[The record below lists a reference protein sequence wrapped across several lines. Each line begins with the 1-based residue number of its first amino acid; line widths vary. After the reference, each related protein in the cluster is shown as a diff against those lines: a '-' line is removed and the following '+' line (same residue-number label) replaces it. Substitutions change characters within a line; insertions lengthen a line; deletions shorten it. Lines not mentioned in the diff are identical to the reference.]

1 MKSFICTIIGCLSLA
16 SIFAQRSTDNRFVAS
31 YAKNDLKNLNTT
43 RYLSLRESNTS
54 NYPKLYSHKYKSRK
68 RRINKVKN
76 ENSVF
81 VSVIDSVQLKSKG
94 ANDSTSIVKTLIN
107 TSDSGTVK
115 ANCLIKYYLS
125 KNKDFKYNMH
135 VEGEVSD
142 CIQKVAI
149 PHAYVSL
156 NSAVVSGKY
165 LIVPTSVEGKFT
177 VDIVDDSIGSITV
190 IKKGYT
196 ERKLNLNEATQI
208 NENTSY
214 TFYLCLDKDVPE
226 YNKTVIAKNQ
236 PSTISSKSIV
246 NFGFNKVT
254 LQKSTK
260 DLLDSLIQTIK
271 SSGTTPTSIDLNG
284 YADSKGAR
292 KYNIEL
298 SRKRAIVCKRYLFN
312 HGLTNVKLRVHAYG
326 STNPLENEKI
336 DGKIDNHAARAQ
348 NRRVEII
355 VH

>member
-1 MKSFICTIIGCLSLA
+1 MKSFICTVIGCLTLVGS
-16 SIFAQRSTDNRFVAS
+16 FAQRATDARFVAS
-31 YAKNDLKNLNTT
+31 YTKSDLKNINTT
-43 RYLSLRESNTS
+43 RYLSLKENNTS
-54 NYPKLYSHKYKSRK
+54 YYPKFTSHKYKSRK
-68 RRINKVKN
+68 RRVIKLKADK
-76 ENSVF
+76 SVSA
-81 VSVIDSVQLKSKG
+81 SVLDSVQVKTKG
-94 ANDSTSIVKTLIN
+94 ITDSTSTIKTLNN
-107 TSDSGTVK
+107 TSDSGTAK
-115 ANCLIKYYLS
+115 ANCSIKYYLS

-142 CIQKVAI
+142 CIQRVAI

-196 ERKLNLNEATQI
+196 ERKLNLNQATLI

-214 TFYLCLDKDVPE
+214 TFNLCLDKEVPE
-226 YNKTVIAKNQ
+226 YNKTVAKVQ
-236 PSTISSKSIV
+236 EKAATSKSIV
-246 NFGFNKVT
+246 YFGFNKIT
-254 LQKSTK
+254 LQKGTK
-260 DLLDSLIQTIK
+260 AVLDSLIQTVK
-271 SSGTTPTSIDLNG
+271 ASGTIPTSIDLNG

-298 SRKRAIVCKRYLFN
+298 SRKRAIACRRYLFS
-312 HGLTNVKLRVHAYG
+312 HGITDIKIRVHAYG
-326 STNPLENEKI
+326 SKNPLEEEKI
-336 DGKIDNHAARAQ
+336 NGKTDNPAARAQ
-348 NRRVEII
+348 NRRVEIV